1 MNQTIIFSNGPSTDD
16 KNKSILI
23 ISILF
28 IVIFLSIIVFI
39 YIYII
44 MPKKK
49 INSKKELNNQSLETP
64 LWRNAII
71 KNDINLADIYQKN
84 TDKNVILNPIIENI

>member
-1 MNQTIIFSNGPSTDD
+1 MNQTIIFSNGPTKDD

-23 ISILF
+23 IVILF
-28 IVIFLSIIVFI
+28 IIIFLSLIAFI

-44 MPKKK
+44 MPKIKVK
-49 INSKKELNNQSLETP
+49 SKKEINNQRLEIP

-71 KNDINLADIYQKN
+71 KNDINLEDIYQKN
-84 TDKNVILNPIIENI
+84 TNKNIILNPII